1 MRIARG
7 FDRDLGS
14 RPGSAQPQVTRE
26 WLVDASDGSQLAE
39 PAGLGFLGIGYP
51 TILKFQAGVGWN
63 VVATAPLTPS
73 SHP

>member
-51 TILKFQAGVGWN
+51 TILNGSERPDRYDRRESQQA
-63 VVATAPLTPS
+63 
-73 SHP
+73 